1 MGQSKTLLFKSP
13 TVSESNSPVPKFSSD
28 PVSMPIG
35 GPWVDMYAQAPVI
48 KLKGKLMKQGLVFEN
63 CRITT
68 LDSNGILR
76 YTAVGKKDVRATIDL
91 KSAGTSVRFLYIQ
104 KKEGKINNA
113 N

>member
-1 MGQSKTLLFKSP
+1 M
-13 TVSESNSPVPKFSSD
+13 PV
-28 PVSMPIG
+28 G
-35 GPWVDMYAQAPVI
+35 GLNMYTHAPVI

-63 CRITT
+63 CRMTT

-76 YTAVGKKDVRATIDL
+76 YTALGKKDVRATINL
-91 KSAGTSVRFLYIQ
+91 KSAEVSVKFLYVQ